1 MTEQIEVKP
10 KNKGGRPIGTTKE
23 KGGKNFWI
31 PADLVETVTLLV
43 QANRQKQA
51 TKS

>member
-1 MTEQIEVKP
+1 MTEQIEAKP
-10 KNKGGRPIGTTKE
+10 KKKGGRPFGTTKE

-43 QANRQKQA
+43 QANRQKRA
-51 TKS
+51 TQ